1 MCGNHTIHTTTFHI
15 ISHFTTHLTALVE
28 VAMEDPTK
36 LYLRGLPYA
45 IPQRDL
51 RQWLWSWG
59 IEVQSL
65 VLHYNDPKKLRCSA
79 FLHFSENAR
88 HHVPALN
95 GSWFGQHQLECSVAK
110 PKVARFLGWNCW
122 VCALWETTCWEQ
134 LEREREGTHS
144 YVRTDGPHG
153 LQSLWLRLE
162 KLLLWHHP
170 RTGIVFF
177 KECTQELGLLV

>member
-59 IEVQSL
+59 IEVQSP
-65 VLHYNDPKKLRCSA
+65 VLHYNDPQTLRCNA
-79 FLHFSENAR
+79 LLHFSEDAR

-110 PKVARFLGWNCW
+110 PKVARFLG
-122 VCALWETTCWEQ
+122 
-134 LEREREGTHS
+134 
-144 YVRTDGPHG
+144 
-153 LQSLWLRLE
+153 
-162 KLLLWHHP
+162 
-170 RTGIVFF
+170 
-177 KECTQELGLLV
+177 